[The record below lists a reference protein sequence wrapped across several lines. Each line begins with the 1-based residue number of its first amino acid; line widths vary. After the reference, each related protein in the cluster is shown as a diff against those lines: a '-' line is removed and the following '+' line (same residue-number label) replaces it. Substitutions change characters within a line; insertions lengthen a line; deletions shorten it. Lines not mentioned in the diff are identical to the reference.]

1 MGDWHSP
8 ATTPAIRYVGS
19 LNHSDE
25 LNTFIGTTFVSSEWD
40 LFTFGG
46 GYFSFSHF
54 FGEMFVGC
62 VLGLIVSGR
71 ITALADRRPTLFAQS
86 ATHSRN
92 HSVPAQHWLKTRRL
106 LA

>member
-1 MGDWHSP
+1 MNYIH
-8 ATTPAIRYVGS
+8 
-19 LNHSDE
+19 L
-25 LNTFIGTTFVSSEWD
+25 FVRHVFRSEWD

-54 FGEMFVGC
+54 SAEMFVGC

-92 HSVPAQHWLKTRRL
+92 HSVPAQHSLKTGRI